1 MSLSVK
7 VVVMRNSVLVKKSEV
22 EKAVPQVVA
31 VTMSVVSYLS
41 QALVVPDMNCLKLV
55 MLIQLTK
62 LINIMELCC
71 WCRSKW
77 RQAWTTIHFMGVK
90 GSCSGFE

>member
-7 VVVMRNSVLVKKSEV
+7 VDVIRNSVLVKKSEV
-22 EKAVPQVVA
+22 EKTVPQAVA
-31 VTMSVVSYLS
+31 MSVVSYWS
-41 QALVVPDMNCLKLV
+41 QSLVVPDMNCLKLV

-62 LINIMELCC
+62 LMNVIELCF

-77 RQAWTTIHFMGVK
+77 RHAWKTIHFMGVK